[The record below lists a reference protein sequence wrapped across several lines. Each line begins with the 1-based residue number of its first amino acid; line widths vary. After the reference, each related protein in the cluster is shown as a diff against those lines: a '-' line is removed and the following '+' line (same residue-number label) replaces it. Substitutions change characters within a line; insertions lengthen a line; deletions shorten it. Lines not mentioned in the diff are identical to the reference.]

1 MCKVPRSLFS
11 FLHSDGQQK
20 HTKSYHMALFS
31 YLCHSLLLA
40 RNAYDKKVAYHMTL
54 YVSMHPFVNS
64 VVLQGPNAAAV

>member
-1 MCKVPRSLFS
+1 
-11 FLHSDGQQK
+11 
-20 HTKSYHMALFS
+20 MALFS